1 MHVSEDLRARL
12 ASLIAMVGFLGPLA
26 AASLAPAT
34 AAAAAAAAPAVALR
48 RAIAGRHAINL
59 LSSCECIAAKYGRT
73 HSRIKGDVHI

>member
-34 AAAAAAAAPAVALR
+34 AAAAAAAPAVALR